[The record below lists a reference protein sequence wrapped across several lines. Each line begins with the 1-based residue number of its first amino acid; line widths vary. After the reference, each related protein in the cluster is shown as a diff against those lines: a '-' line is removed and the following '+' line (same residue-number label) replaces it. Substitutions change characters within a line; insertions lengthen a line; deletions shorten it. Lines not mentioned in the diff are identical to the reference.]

1 MNIQEIE
8 DQYLIPLYAKRDIA
22 LVRGDGCFLFDEND
36 NKYLD
41 LTSNYGA
48 SLLGYNNTNYNQ
60 ALKKQL
66 DNIAN
71 AHNSFYSDT
80 RANFLKKLHSIIP
93 QEKSFLCSTGTESV
107 EAGIKFARIAT
118 EKTGIISAKM
128 GYHGRT
134 MGALS
139 ATAIPKYQ
147 KPFLPLIPEFKHVA
161 FNNIEDLEEN
171 LDENTA
177 GVILEPIQGESG
189 VVIPDKDYFKKI
201 KELCEKNNSLLIMDE
216 VQTGFRT
223 GNWLVSD
230 YFGVKADI
238 LCLSK
243 GLGNGFPVAITAVT
257 KEVSDNIPKG
267 AHGTTFGANPLAC
280 CAGLATL
287 QEIEDDNL
295 LNNSKE
301 VGEFLL
307 HELQNLESPLIREV
321 RGLGLMIAIELKQR
335 VTPYVREL
343 QEKGVLVMLNGN
355 IMRIL
360 PPITISK
367 QEAEMG
373 IEKIKQV
380 LC

>member
-8 DQYLIPLYAKRDIA
+8 DRYLIPLYAKRDIA

-36 NKYLD
+36 KRYLD
-41 LTSNYGA
+41 LTSNYGS

-71 AHNSFYSDT
+71 AHSSFYSDT
-80 RANFLKKLHSIIP
+80 RASFLKKLHSIIP

-147 KPFLPLIPEFKHVA
+147 KPFLPLVPEFKHVA
-161 FNNIEDLEEN
+161 FNNIQDLEEN

-177 GVILEPIQGESG
+177 AVILEPIQGENG
-189 VVIPDKDYFKKI
+189 VIIPDKDYLQKV
-201 KELCEKNNSLLIMDE
+201 KELCEKNNSLLIIDE

-223 GNWLVSD
+223 GNWLASD
-230 YFGVKADI
+230 YFEVKADI

-243 GLGNGFPVAITAVT
+243 GLGNGFPVAVTAVT

-267 AHGTTFGANPLAC
+267 THSTTFGANPLAC
-280 CAGLATL
+280 CAGLVTL
-287 QEIEDDNL
+287 QEIENKNL

-301 VGEFLL
+301 VGNFLL
-307 HELQNLESPLIREV
+307 NELQSLESPLIREV

-367 QEAEMG
+367 QEAEMA